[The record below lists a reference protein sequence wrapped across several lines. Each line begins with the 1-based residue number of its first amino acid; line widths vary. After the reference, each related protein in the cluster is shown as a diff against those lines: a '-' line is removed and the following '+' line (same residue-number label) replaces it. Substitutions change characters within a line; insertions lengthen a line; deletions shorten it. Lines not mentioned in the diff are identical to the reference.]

1 MAGERYLYFVGD
13 KLPESTEEDDSTL
26 AGKLFR
32 LRWEM
37 APLGVSCIPPGN
49 NLIFLSRNIKTA
61 GDAC

>member
-1 MAGERYLYFVGD
+1 MAGERYLHSGGD
-13 KLPESTEEDDSTL
+13 KLPKSTGEMIQLSWGNFLDCT
-26 AGKLFR
+26 G
-32 LRWEM
+32 EM

>member
-1 MAGERYLYFVGD
+1 MAGERYLHSTGD
-13 KLPESTEEDDSTL
+13 KLPKSLGEDDSTL
-26 AGKLFR
+26 AGKLFG

-49 NLIFLSRNIKTA
+49 NLIFLSRNIKTV